1 MSIYKG
7 SVLVSGKGVIE
18 IDSALSATSRN
29 PVQNNV
35 ITSALNMKSD
45 KNDIIA
51 ISPNLLINP
60 NFKIN
65 QRGKTRY
72 TTEGYTV
79 DCWKLK
85 KHPSVST
92 SGSVAVNDDYVT
104 LTSGGTR
111 LDTYFL
117 QLIENASTE
126 LAGKQVT
133 ISFKVAGDVGD
144 SWYVGQYEGSYVTL
158 ENASIDENGIG
169 HVSITWDGSKSVQAI
184 SFFNNQQS
192 ASVDIYWV
200 KLEVGDSS
208 TMFIA
213 PDSSQ
218 ELLKCQSFYM
228 IIPTGRYTRAT
239 FVGTNIVFFLLSL
252 PVAMKK
258 TPSIVSGTMGVIP
271 LNQSTSSQADTS
283 FDFTI
288 TGVKNNSL
296 TIQAS
301 KTNGAIDGA
310 LYVTETLILS
320 AEL

>member
-18 IDSALSATSRN
+18 IDSALSTTSRN

-35 ITSALNMKSD
+35 ITSALNRKTD
-45 KNDIIA
+45 KNDIVA

-72 TTEGYTV
+72 TAEGYTV

-92 SGSVAVNDDYVT
+92 IGSVAVNDGYVT
-104 LTSGGTR
+104 VTSGGTR

-117 QLIENASTE
+117 QSIENASTE
-126 LAGKQVT
+126 LVGKQVT

-184 SFFNNQQS
+184 SFFNNRQS
-192 ASVDIYWV
+192 ASVNIYWV

-218 ELLKCQSFYM
+218 ELLKCQSYYM

-239 FVGTNIVFFLLSL
+239 FVGTSVMQFLLPL
-252 PVAMKK
+252 PASMVKN
-258 TPSIVSGTMGVIP
+258 PSIVSGKMGVIP
-271 LNQSTSSQADTS
+271 LNMSEGKQADTS
-283 FDFTI
+283 FTFTLAN
-288 TGVKNNSL
+288 GKNNCL

-320 AEL
+320 AES